1 MNLLPEKPK
10 PEFSGASRREFIAW
24 GVALASAETA
34 CGNAE
39 NDMNKNVT
47 ISLTDLRATEAI
59 AAMRQGDMSAEDY
72 ATALLQ
78 RCETGKQLNAFIAL
92 EAERVLEAA
101 NAADQLRATGAAPG
115 PLHGLPIP
123 VKDSVNTKDYIT
135 TGGTRALNNF
145 RPGNNA
151 PVVEQLIA
159 AGAIVL
165 GKTNIHELSLGWT
178 SNNQVF
184 GAVRNPYDTSR
195 IPGGSSGGTAAAIA
209 AGMAPLGIAEDTQ
222 GSIRV
227 PAAMCGIYGFRPTT
241 NRYPNSGVMP
251 ITPLFDQVGPHA
263 RSVADIALFDNVVS
277 GGPMVAGLPSL
288 KGVRLGVPRQYYYA
302 DLDTEVERISHE
314 SLQKLADA
322 GAELVEADVAR
333 LGELIA
339 LTTDQVQ
346 LYHLMPMLIR
356 FLQEFNTGV
365 SFDELIAQASP
376 NIQALFTNYILP
388 GGEYVI
394 PEVDFVAARDQ
405 HLPALKKTLKDYF
418 AENKLDAMIF
428 PTAQIAAP
436 PIGHDIETE
445 LNGETVSFRS
455 VISRNISPGSTAG
468 LPGLVIPADLTVEG
482 LPVTLEIDGPAGSDR
497 ELLGIGL
504 AIEKVLGHLPP
515 PIV

>member
-1 MNLLPEKPK
+1 MS
-10 PEFSGASRREFIAW
+10 EFSGTSRREFITW
-24 GVALASAETA
+24 GVALASGLSA
-34 CGNAE
+34 CSNAE
-39 NDMNKNVT
+39 NDMGKNMT
-47 ISLTDLRATEAI
+47 KSLTDLSATEAI
-59 AAMRQGDMSAEDY
+59 DAMRQGDISAVDY

-78 RCETGKQLNAFIAL
+78 RCETGKHLNAFITL

-101 NAADQLRATGAAPG
+101 NAADELRATGAALG

-123 VKDSVNTKDYIT
+123 VKDSVNTKGYIT
-135 TGGTRALNNF
+135 TGGTPALNNF
-145 RPGNNA
+145 HPEENA
-151 PVVEQLIA
+151 PLVEQLVA

-178 SNNQVF
+178 SNNQAF
-184 GAVRNPYDTSR
+184 GAVHNPYDTTR

-209 AGMAPLGIAEDTQ
+209 SGMAPLGIAEDTQ

-241 NRYPNSGVMP
+241 NRYPNSGVIP

-263 RSVADIALFDNVVS
+263 RSIADIALFDNVIS
-277 GGPMVAGLPSL
+277 GEAMVAGLPSL
-288 KGVRLGVPRQYYYA
+288 TGVRLGVPRQYYF
-302 DLDTEVERISHE
+302 DGLDTEVERISNE

-322 GAELVEADVAR
+322 GAELVETNVAR
-333 LGELIA
+333 LDELIA

-356 FLQEFNTGV
+356 FLREFNTGV

-376 NIQALFTNYILP
+376 DIQSVFTHYVLP
-388 GGEYVI
+388 GGEFVI
-394 PEVDFVAARDQ
+394 PEADFVAARDQ

-418 AENKLDAMIF
+418 AENNLDAMVF
-428 PTAQIAAP
+428 PTAQVAAP

-445 LNGETVSFRS
+445 LNGETVSFQS

-468 LPGLVIPADLTVEG
+468 LPGLVIPADLTSDG

-497 ELLGIGL
+497 KLLDIGL

-515 PIV
+515 PNV